1 MFKENIRT
9 QVVGT
14 LKIFDK
20 ETGTVLVDKK
30 NAIHP
35 VIWRTFW
42 EPHLLVSQQV

>member
-20 ETGTVLVDKK
+20 ETGTPLVDKK
-30 NAIHP
+30 MRYIQ
-35 VIWRTFW
+35 VIWRTF
-42 EPHLLVSQQV
+42 